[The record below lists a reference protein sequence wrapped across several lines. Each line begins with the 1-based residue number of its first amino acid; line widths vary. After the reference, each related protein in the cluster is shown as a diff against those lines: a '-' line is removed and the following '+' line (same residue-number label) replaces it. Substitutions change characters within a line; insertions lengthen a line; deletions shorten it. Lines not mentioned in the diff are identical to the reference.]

1 MLRASRYLGSLVLA
15 AAIAAPL
22 FTTACG
28 ESHPYRAYD
37 SYDHDYHQWG
47 PEEQGYYS
55 QWAVQVHIGNR
66 PYRKLDRD
74 HQAQYW
80 QWRHS
85 HGDHHDRD
93 HDNDHHGGHDRH

>member
-37 SYDHDYHQWG
+37 PYSHDYHQWG
-47 PEEQGYYS
+47 PEEQGYYN
-55 QWAVQVHIGNR
+55 QWTVQVHINNR
-66 PYRKLDRD
+66 PYKKLNHD
-74 HQAQYW
+74 QQSQYW
-80 QWRHS
+80 QWRHA
-85 HGDHHDRD
+85 HGDDHHDSD
-93 HDNDHHGGHDRH
+93 HHDNDHHDRH